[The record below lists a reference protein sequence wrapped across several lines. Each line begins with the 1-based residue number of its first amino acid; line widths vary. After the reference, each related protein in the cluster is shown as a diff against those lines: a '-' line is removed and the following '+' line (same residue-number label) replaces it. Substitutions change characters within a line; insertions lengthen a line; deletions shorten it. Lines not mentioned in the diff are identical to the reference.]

1 MSEKIYKVKGDHL
14 NALGEAA
21 GIIVA
26 FLESIKADDALLS
39 FSAAQA
45 ILKLKPSEESA
56 QKHKH
61 VVCKCK
67 EGGAV
72 ATTCAC
78 DTHTHRVTKKAAK
91 ILLTMHQLADE
102 LGVDYK
108 KIKNFAY
115 KNDLGIVRRG
125 PRGNVTRELFP
136 ADVDAIR
143 EHFGNRS

>member
-1 MSEKIYKVKGDHL
+1 MSDKIYKVSGDHL

-21 GIIVA
+21 GSIVA
-26 FLESIKADDALLS
+26 FLESIKADDALLN

-45 ILKLKPSEESA
+45 LMKLTPSEEPA
-56 QKHKH
+56 ATAHKH
-61 VVCKCK
+61 VVCKCRK
-67 EGGAV
+67 GGEV

-91 ILLTMHQLADE
+91 TPTMHQLADE

-108 KIKNFAY
+108 TVKNYAY

-125 PRGNVTRELFP
+125 PRGNLTRELWP

-143 EHFGNRS
+143 EHFGK

>member
-61 VVCKCK
+61 VVCNCK
-67 EGGAV
+67 QGGTV

-78 DTHTHRVTKKAAK
+78 DTHTHRVTKKAVK
-91 ILLTMHQLADE
+91 TPTMHQLADE

-108 KIKNFAY
+108 TVKNYAY

-125 PRGNVTRELFP
+125 PRGNLTRELWP

-143 EHFGNRS
+143 KHFGK